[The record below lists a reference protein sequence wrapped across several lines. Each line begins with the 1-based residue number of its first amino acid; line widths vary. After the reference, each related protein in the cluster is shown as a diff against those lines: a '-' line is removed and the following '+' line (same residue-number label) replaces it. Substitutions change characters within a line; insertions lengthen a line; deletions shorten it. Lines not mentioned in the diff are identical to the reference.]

1 MECEADGGV
10 EVECKVWSVKCEVQ
24 TAYLTDRRNTVLQR
38 VRPLTYDLL
47 PLTSYFSPGA
57 TWSCS
62 VYVSGWRLLLAT
74 PRRTSS
80 PYSSSSMHAH
90 AHAYAHAYAHA
101 HAHAHAHEH
110 AHACTCTCTCTCLHN
125 RYGPGQEYEFHN
137 DFFDACDVDQ
147 LFRGGERRMTMLLY
161 LNTLPADD
169 PGGATSFR
177 DLGLKVSTWIRT

>member
-1 MECEADGGV
+1 MHMHMHMHMPAQQVRARPGV
-10 EVECKVWSVKCEVQ
+10 
-24 TAYLTDRRNTVLQR
+24 
-38 VRPLTYDLL
+38 
-47 PLTSYFSPGA
+47 
-57 TWSCS
+57 
-62 VYVSGWRLLLAT
+62 
-74 PRRTSS
+74 
-80 PYSSSSMHAH
+80 HAH
-90 AHAYAHAYAHA
+90 AHA
-101 HAHAHAHEH
+101 
-110 AHACTCTCTCTCLHN
+110 CTTGTGPARSTCTCTCLHN